1 MGDHLSP
8 EERMMRR
15 KLKNRVAAQTARDKR
30 KQQQTRWRSS
40 SQTFK
45 LACRRAS
52 TPTPNSRRPTPSS
65 RWRTPAFSSRTA
77 SCKPDSPPFALS
89 LHSLQP
95 PPCPPQQP
103 PALTLPCPPCSRLL
117 RQQISLVSL
126 SSRNKARAR
135 CHRPAR
141 TPGCR
146 RKT

>member
-1 MGDHLSP
+1 MG
-8 EERMMRR
+8 
-15 KLKNRVAAQTARDKR
+15 
-30 KQQQTRWRSS
+30 

-45 LACRRAS
+45 LACRRAEANAQLLK
-52 TPTPNSRRPTPSS
+52 TNTQLQMEN
-65 RWRTPAFSSRTA
+65 A
-77 SCKPDSPPFALS
+77 
-89 LHSLQP
+89 SLQQQNSELQARLSPLCTLP
-95 PPCPPQQP
+95 PIPPSLSPAPHQP

-135 CHRPAR
+135 CHGPAR